1 MAAFLAVAVALLL
14 WPIGVPPELR
24 TGRRVRGPGPE
35 SSRLRRA
42 VVAAAAVAGA
52 ILLVWPSA
60 WAPAVFVS
68 GVAALA
74 VWLSGAAPP
83 AADVRRSRSQLAM
96 ICELW
101 AAGLDCGLAVGGA
114 LLAALQAAGSVGA
127 AADSSVG
134 RLHSVASLL
143 QLGADTDRGWRP
155 ADPDPQLA
163 PIAAAARRTSVVGT
177 DLATAI
183 RSQAQVIRRA
193 EFGAAQRRAA
203 RAGVLMTAPLTLCF
217 LPAFICLGL
226 APVVIALLDT
236 LNIGH

>member
-1 MAAFLAVAVALLL
+1 MGAFLAVAGALLL

-24 TGRRVRGPGPE
+24 TGRVRGRGPE

-42 VVAAAAVAGA
+42 LVAAVTVAGA
-52 ILLVWPSA
+52 ILLAWPSA
-60 WAPAVFVS
+60 WASAVIAA
-68 GVAALA
+68 GLAALA
-74 VWLSGAAPP
+74 VWLTGMAPP

-101 AAGLDCGLAVGGA
+101 AAGLDCGLAVGSA
-114 LLAALQAAGSVGA
+114 LLAALQAAGCVGA
-127 AADSSVG
+127 AADSSLG
-134 RLHSVASLL
+134 RLNSVASLL

-183 RSQAQVIRRA
+183 RSQAQVIRRS
-193 EFGAAQRRAA
+193 EFGAGQRRAA